1 MVMRKLQL
9 PPVPG
14 TIPVLLNIS
23 VQMPAAEVPKAVLT
37 MAVAITIPS
46 PGFEILPQNKLICHL
61 AGGLKGILLKQNE
74 FIELRNVP

>member
-46 PGFEILPQNKLICHL
+46 PGFEILPQNKLK
-61 AGGLKGILLKQNE
+61 GLKGILLKQNE